1 MPEDSMMNE
10 QHGTSGSDSRPSTH
24 LKNDTIV
31 NVAQLLKDDVGSYR
45 LYRFSLDT
53 FELDTD
59 ILAKNVEGRFRLT
72 RISRGILASGHVKG
86 LAIVE
91 CHRCLELYDQPF
103 ESDFDQEY
111 RPLIDV
117 RSGLLVDQPEPGEEL
132 GLIDEAHELDL
143 AEPVRQ
149 VAILDL
155 PIKLLCGEDCAG
167 MVADLD
173 DEDEPDEMEAVD
185 RRFGALSALLDPDED
200 SDR

>member
-1 MPEDSMMNE
+1 MNE
-10 QHGTSGSDSRPSTH
+10 QHGASGTDSRPSTH
-24 LKNDTIV
+24 LNNDTII
-31 NVAQLLKDDVGSYR
+31 NVAQLMKDDVGSYR
-45 LYRFSLDT
+45 SYRFSLDT

-59 ILAKNVEGRFRLT
+59 MLAKDIEGRVRLT
-72 RISRGILASGHVKG
+72 RISRGILASGHAKG
-86 LAIVE
+86 VAIVE

-132 GLIDEAHELDL
+132 GSIDEAHELDL

-155 PIKLLCGEDCAG
+155 PIKLVCGEDCPGLIAELA
-167 MVADLD
+167 VD
-173 DEDEPDEMEAVD
+173 DEPDEQEVID
-185 RRFGALSALLDPDED
+185 RRLGALSALLEPEED
-200 SDR
+200 TETD